1 MKTATQI
8 SKKEYEKHLARIEEL
23 LQVVGNDA
31 SPTDPAFIEL
41 DELSDLV
48 AEYEE
53 THHPVPTPS
62 LIDVIRLRMAEM
74 GLNQKQLAEVLE
86 TPTSRVS
93 EYLKGKREITLE
105 VAKRLHQKLNIDSDI
120 ILQ

>member
-1 MKTATQI
+1 MKTTTKMTKQ
-8 SKKEYEKHLARIEEL
+8 EYEKHLTRIEDL
-23 LQVVGNDA
+23 LQVVGNDT
-31 SPTDPAFIEL
+31 SPTDPAFVEL

-48 AEYEE
+48 ADYEE
-53 THHPVPTPS
+53 MHHPVPTPG
-62 LIDVIRLRMAEM
+62 LIEVIRLRMAER
-74 GLNQKQLAEVLE
+74 GLNQKQLAEVLG